1 MLVSVE
7 VKQLASAAEKSSSGF
22 DLPPGPPSSDWVAV
36 ATERAPEPPS
46 ISPR

>member
-22 DLPPGPPSSDWVAV
+22 DLPPGPPSSDCVAV
-36 ATERAPEPPS
+36 ATSSAPELPS
-46 ISPR
+46 IWPR